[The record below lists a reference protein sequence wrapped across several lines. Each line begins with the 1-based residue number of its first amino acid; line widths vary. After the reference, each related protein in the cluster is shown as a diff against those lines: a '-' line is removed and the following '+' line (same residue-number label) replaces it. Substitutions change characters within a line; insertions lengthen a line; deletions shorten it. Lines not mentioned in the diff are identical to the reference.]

1 MVAGGA
7 AMPEV
12 ASSHTLIRMG
22 PGKHMKVLRGFTL
35 SPLHDSLSILLSSAA
50 FYHTRFSFMYHLLG
64 CGAAPK
70 LLAEDCFDL
79 GTVAYQAGRYTQA
92 RDWLR
97 LAETFIREGR
107 HDGAV
112 NRTEVLE
119 YLAWIEYVVS
129 SFNSTFSL

>member
-22 PGKHMKVLRGFTL
+22 PGKHMKVLRV
-35 SPLHDSLSILLSSAA
+35 LLSLLCTI
-50 FYHTRFSFMYHLLG
+50 HYHLLG

-129 SFNSTFSL
+129 SFSSTFSL